1 MIVEQIKQ
9 QAKNKKVNLFF
20 DMDGTCAEYDTRD
33 GAKIKSNQPNFYFSK
48 RPLKS
53 IIKVM
58 KYLSKIKNVTISI
71 LSNCHFEEQEQDK
84 LRWLKLYCPFI
95 KQQNIKIIVF
105 EKIKHTKEERPF
117 LKANYLKTV
126 MEGGEPNTDYYLV
139 EDDIKIMEA
148 SMKALPELNVVH
160 ISMLVK

>member
-1 MIVEQIKQ
+1 M
-9 QAKNKKVNLFF
+9 
-20 DMDGTCAEYDTRD
+20 
-33 GAKIKSNQPNFYFSK
+33 
-48 RPLKS
+48 
-53 IIKVM
+53 
-58 KYLSKIKNVTISI
+58 
-71 LSNCHFEEQEQDK
+71 SNCHFEEQEQDK